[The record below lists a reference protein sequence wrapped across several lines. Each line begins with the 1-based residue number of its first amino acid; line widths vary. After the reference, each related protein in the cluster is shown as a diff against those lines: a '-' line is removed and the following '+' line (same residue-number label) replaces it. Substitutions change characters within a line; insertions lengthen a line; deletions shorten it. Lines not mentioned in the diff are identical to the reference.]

1 MAWNDIPTSN
11 LATPLWNPRR
21 LNPPKMT
28 GVCLEYIGIPICPE
42 ADQPSWPDLLA
53 VPLKL
58 IIDKKRITVTCY
70 SVKFL
75 LGATVGWS
83 VEFKPIF
90 YKNIFF
96 LYVACLT
103 SLKKPLEGELW
114 KLVLPNFNCNGV
126 LTPY

>member
-1 MAWNDIPTSN
+1 
-11 LATPLWNPRR
+11 
-21 LNPPKMT
+21 MT

-96 LYVACLT
+96 
-103 SLKKPLEGELW
+103 SLCGMLDKLEKTFRGWIMVVSSPKFQL
-114 KLVLPNFNCNGV
+114 
-126 LTPY
+126 